1 MYLAIGLEKIPKVL
15 WPGKRLNKERIK
27 VLTDE
32 EECPY
37 TTTLF

>member
-15 WPGKRLNKERIK
+15 CPGNKLNKERRK
-27 VLTDE
+27 VLTEE

-37 TTTLF
+37 TTILF